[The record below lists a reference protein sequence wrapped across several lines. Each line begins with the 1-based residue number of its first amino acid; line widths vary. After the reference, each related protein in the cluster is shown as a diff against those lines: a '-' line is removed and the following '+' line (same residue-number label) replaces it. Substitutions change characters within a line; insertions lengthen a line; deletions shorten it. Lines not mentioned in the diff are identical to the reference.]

1 MLATGPRK
9 VVARQ
14 LALSLEHEASFA
26 RDDFLEGPSNAAALG
41 FVTRW
46 PDWAS
51 LNLFLVGPQGSGKT
65 HLASIW
71 AIEAGARV
79 VSARLLDDE
88 IVPTALATG
97 ALVIEDLVPGEFDE
111 RALFHVLN
119 LARAER
125 AYVLLTARSAS
136 TGWNLQIPDLTSR
149 LREIATAT
157 LSLPDDALLR
167 AVLVKLFAD
176 RQLAVDENLI
186 GYLTPRI
193 ERSFAGA
200 QSIVAD
206 LDREALRQQR
216 PVTRVLASE
225 LLRDSVD

>member
-1 MLATGPRK
+1 MVT
-9 VVARQ
+9 RQ
-14 LALSLEHEASFA
+14 LALSLGHEVSFA
-26 RDDFLEGPSNAAALG
+26 RDDFLEGPSNAAALA

-51 LNLFLVGPQGSGKT
+51 LNLLMVGPQGSGKT
-65 HLASIW
+65 HLASMW
-71 AIEAGARV
+71 AGEAGARV
-79 VSARLLDDE
+79 ISARLLDQE
-88 IVPTALATG
+88 SVPTALATG
-97 ALVIEDLVPGEFDE
+97 ALVIEDLAPGNFDE

-125 AYVLLTARSAS
+125 AYVLLTARSAT
-136 TGWNLQIPDLTSR
+136 TGWTLNVPDLTSR
-149 LREIATAT
+149 LREIATVT
-157 LSLPDDALLR
+157 LTLPDDALLR

-216 PVTRVLASE
+216 PVTRALASE
-225 LLRDSVD
+225 LLRDLAD